1 MDTKERKVAAFTG
14 HRKKRMLRGD
24 ADNQALAG
32 QIREKVSDMVM
43 YLYGQGY
50 REFYTG
56 MAQGFDMTAA
66 EAVLKL
72 REHYEDIALV
82 AAIPFRAQAEWFDP
96 QDQMLYRELLKKA
109 DRVVMLS
116 EKYYRGCYLRRDTYM
131 VSRASMVIAYWDN
144 VCNGGTY
151 HTVKKAVETGREVIN
166 LFTGEVIT
174 DITALQNNHEPN
186 KPNIKWTD

>member
-82 AAIPFRAQAEWFDP
+82 AAIPFRSQPAWFDP
-96 QDQMLYRELLKKA
+96 QDQLLYRELLGQA

-116 EKYYRGCYLRRDTYM
+116 ENYYRGCYLRRDEYM
-131 VSRASMVIAYWDN
+131 VSRASLVIAYWDN
-144 VCNGGTY
+144 VREGGTY
-151 HTVKKAVETGREVIN
+151 YTVRKAVERGRTVIN
-166 LFTGEVIT
+166 LYTGEEIT
-174 DITALQNNHEPN
+174 
-186 KPNIKWTD
+186 KVTDL